1 MKRLVIYL
9 VLVAAGICQAEVP
22 KLFTEKNFTSITLA
36 EAANHYVTIGKEA
49 TIKELTELARQNNAD
64 SDSFLGNGISVGER
78 IGWVCRIVFISD
90 GMNPVRP
97 PKYGYLSLP
106 EKFMPA
112 SQWPLYPIA
121 QSGSTYIVLAENYN
135 SKADSEKPAHYIS
148 YCANNGVFR
157 SAPVPV
163 PSKEQALK
171 DTVAFRDSDLWKS
184 IKWEDADGTSF
195 PMGEQLAWAFL
206 QNQARLIPDAAKP
219 ATMVAK
225 QQPKS
230 NPVATSPVVATTS
243 PAVVKHGSPVTSGPV
258 LASSPAEDESSSPV
272 VAKTGR
278 MSNVSTFTP
287 KVNAPVF
294 SYR

>member
-1 MKRLVIYL
+1 MKCLAVYL

-22 KLFTEKNFTSITLA
+22 KLFTEKTFTSITLA

-49 TIKELTELARQNNAD
+49 TIKELNELAKQDNTD
-64 SDSFLGNGISVGER
+64 SDSFLGNGISVSER

-90 GMNPVRP
+90 GINPIRP
-97 PKYGYLSLP
+97 PKYGLLSLP

-121 QSGSTYIVLAENYN
+121 QSGSTYIVLAENYT
-135 SKADSEKPAHYIS
+135 SKADPEKPARYIS

-206 QNQARLIPDAAKP
+206 QNQARLIREAPK
-219 ATMVAK
+219 ATMLAKK

-230 NPVATSPVVATTS
+230 APVTVATVANSAPMVAKVESHT
-243 PAVVKHGSPVTSGPV
+243 AA
-258 LASSPAEDESSSPV
+258 ASSPVGERTSGGSSYGSSS
-272 VAKTGR
+272 
-278 MSNVSTFTP
+278 S
-287 KVNAPVF
+287 APMAQASVLSF
-294 SYR
+294 R